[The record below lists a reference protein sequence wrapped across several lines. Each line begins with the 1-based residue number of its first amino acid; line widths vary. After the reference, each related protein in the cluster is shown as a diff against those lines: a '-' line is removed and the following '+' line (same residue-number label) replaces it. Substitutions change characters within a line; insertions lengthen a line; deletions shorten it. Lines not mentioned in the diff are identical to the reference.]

1 MTCEPFRSNLR
12 LRCFLTKKIDASDV
26 IGFHQAAKLARREKR
41 SNWISNNLTN
51 GATKHPILNM
61 NCLTTRLAILCPV
74 NYTNLGLVFT
84 KPICSIMPFVLFSF
98 SLQNGLFIIFAHTT
112 RPRRRHYISKST
124 ASCIQSPTSVDFFPK
139 LGVNTILLTLE
150 CN

>member
-1 MTCEPFRSNLR
+1 MTCEPFRSNLS

-26 IGFHQAAKLARREKR
+26 ISSHQAAKLARRGKR
-41 SNWISNNLTN
+41 SNLIRNNLTN
-51 GATKHPILNM
+51 GVTKHLILNM
-61 NCLTTRLAILCPV
+61 NSPTARLALLYLL

-98 SLQNGLFIIFAHTT
+98 SLQNGLFTIIAHTT
-112 RPRRRHYISKST
+112 TSRRRHYISGST
-124 ASCIQSPTSVDFFPK
+124 ASCIQSPTSIDFFPK

-150 CN
+150 CS